1 MREFNAAAATDQDCP
16 ICSEALIAAKG
27 EEQQAVVGLEICGH
41 QFHQVCIMAWINP
54 IIPPYKTRKIDSAA
68 LLFEKATRADIPPM
82 HSLPVITSHPDYQK
96 LFKIDLMRHQGLLKH
111 PTSGDIAAA
120 KKNCPM
126 CRKAIFTFN
135 LEHTDSLELM
145 QVRLRLTNL
154 AYQVCGFRRTGREHT
169 DRIALQQFLAWRWA
183 EETSCKQDGTVV
195 SMPGW
200 ADCVRLFKLAR
211 LSLRD
216 EAWRY
221 MRDYILLASEQMRVL
236 QLITFFENIKLRS
249 DLVAA
254 FFMLDPTLNQDWV
267 FNQTTERFHHLT
279 TDPVSFA
286 QVFGSELLRS
296 QIFLVGT

>member
-1 MREFNAAAATDQDCP
+1 
-16 ICSEALIAAKG
+16 
-27 EEQQAVVGLEICGH
+27 
-41 QFHQVCIMAWINP
+41 MAWISP
-54 IIPPYKTRKIDSAA
+54 IIPPDKPRKIDSAA
-68 LLFEKATRADIPPM
+68 LLFEKATRADIPSR
-82 HSLPVITSHPDYQK
+82 HSPPVITSHPDYQK
-96 LFKIDLMRHQGLLKH
+96 LFEIDLMRDQGLLKH
-111 PTSGDIAAA
+111 PTSGDLAAA
-120 KKNCPM
+120 KKNCPL

-154 AYQVCGFRRTGREHT
+154 AYQVCGFRRTGREQT
-169 DRIALQQFLAWRWA
+169 ERIALQQFLAWRWA

-195 SMPGW
+195 SMPDW

-211 LSLRD
+211 LGLRD

-279 TDPVSFA
+279 TDPVSFCTSLWIRVA
-286 QVFGSELLRS
+286 PKSDLFGWDVVAIVKVDMKEQVAALGHEAGCQSNRS
-296 QIFLVGT
+296 TPESSVVPADGDIDMPDAL